1 MKFIHT
7 ADLHLDSAIE
17 TLPSE
22 KSKIRRDEILHTFER
37 LCEYAKENEVTA
49 VIIAGD
55 AFDKP
60 RVSKKAAGRF
70 IEALRSA
77 ADVDFLYLSGNHD
90 QTFLSEWGDA
100 LPDNFKVF
108 KNEWTAFRYGN
119 VAISGIT
126 FDKYNAPFVYD
137 NLKLKES
144 DINIVCMHGQVLG
157 YKSEEAAETISIP
170 MLKNKYIDYLAL
182 GHIHSYFEG
191 VIDERGV
198 YAYSGC
204 PDGRGFDETGVK
216 GFVLLETDGDGNGGK
231 LNKKFV
237 PFCSRV
243 FAEKEFDVGGE
254 ESFYAL
260 KNKTIQALR
269 SEYSADSLIK
279 AVLKGEH
286 GADFLVD
293 KDDLA
298 ARLNEYFFFA
308 KVYDKTRVKISA
320 EDYALDKSVRGE
332 FVRTVLESDLTEE
345 EKNAVILTGLNA
357 LRGEF

>member
-7 ADLHLDSAIE
+7 ADLHLDSVIE
-17 TLPSE
+17 GLPSE

-37 LCEYAKENEVTA
+37 IADYASENGVAA

-70 IEALRSA
+70 IEAVRSA
-77 ADVDFLYLSGNHD
+77 KAVDFLYLSGNHD
-90 QTFLSEWGDA
+90 SEFLNEWGDVM
-100 LPDNFKVF
+100 PENFKVF
-108 KNEWTAFRYGN
+108 GKEWTTFRYGN

-137 NLKLKES
+137 NLKLDEN
-144 DINIVCMHGQVLG
+144 DINVVCMHGQVLG
-157 YKSEEAAETISIP
+157 YKSEEAAETVSIP
-170 MLKNKYIDYLAL
+170 MLKNKHIDYLAL
-182 GHIHSYFEG
+182 GHIHSYSEG
-191 VIDERGV
+191 VIDERGT
-198 YAYSGC
+198 YAYCGC

-216 GFVLLETDGDGNGGK
+216 GFVLIDADGKK
-231 LNKKFV
+231 LSKKFE

-243 FAEKEFDVGGE
+243 FAEREYGVE
-254 ESFYAL
+254 NETNFYAFR
-260 KNKTIQALR
+260 NSVIQSLR

-279 AVLKGEH
+279 VVLKGAH
-286 GADFLVD
+286 GADFLID
-293 KDDLA
+293 KEDFA

-308 KVYDKTRVKISA
+308 KVYDKSTVQISA

-332 FVRTVLESDLTEE
+332 FVRTVLASNLNEE
-345 EKNAVILTGLNA
+345 EKNAVIITGLNA
-357 LRGEF
+357 LKGEL

>member
-7 ADLHLDSAIE
+7 ADLHLDSAID
-17 TLPSE
+17 TLPSD

-37 LCEYAKENEVTA
+37 LCEYAKENGVSA

-70 IEALRSA
+70 IEAVRSA

-90 QTFLSEWGDA
+90 QEFLSEWGEV
-100 LPDNFKVF
+100 LPENFKIF
-108 KNEWTAFRYGN
+108 KKEWTTFRYDT

-137 NLKLKES
+137 NLKLNEN
-144 DINIVCMHGQVLG
+144 DLNIVCMHGQVLG
-157 YKSEEAAETISIP
+157 YKSEEAAETVSIP
-170 MLKNKYIDYLAL
+170 MLKNKFIDYLVL
-182 GHIHSYFEG
+182 GHIHSYSEG
-191 VIDERGV
+191 VIDERGM
-198 YAYSGC
+198 YAYCGC

-216 GFVLLETDGDGNGGK
+216 GFVLLDTDGKK

-243 FAEKEFDVGGE
+243 FAEKEFDIGNE
-254 ESFYAL
+254 NNFYTL
-260 KNKTIQALR
+260 KNKIIQSLR
-269 SEYSADSLIK
+269 TEYSAESLLKI
-279 AVLKGEH
+279 VLMGEH
-286 GADFLVD
+286 GADFIID

-332 FVRTVLESDLTEE
+332 FVRTVMDSDLSEE
-345 EKNAVILTGLNA
+345 DKNAVILTGLNA
-357 LRGEF
+357 LKGEF